1 MHQARAA
8 TTKWAIEYWKPAA
21 DAFKRN
27 NPDAAVHNGNC
38 NVLLHRA
45 MVKAGA
51 EAQCAASE
59 ACREESAAL
68 DAETVDTLPLPGEVE
83 FICGGPPCQ
92 VRRRAVCCGSEPP
105 PAELKAGLQK
115 NNSPLTA
122 CCACRATAA

>member
-21 DAFKRN
+21 DAFQLN
-27 NPDAAVHNGNC
+27 NPDAAVYNGNC

-51 EAQCAASE
+51 QEQCD
-59 ACREESAAL
+59 ACEECIAESADL
-68 DAETVDTLPLPGEVE
+68 DEDTVRTLPLPGEVE

-92 VRRRAVCCGSEPP
+92 VRPESKQHG
-105 PAELKAGLQK
+105 
-115 NNSPLTA
+115 
-122 CCACRATAA
+122 